1 MTTDNN
7 NNNNIN
13 NNSIFETEIIVR
25 PDDIDMNNHVH
36 NSKYLDYIQTA
47 RFIQMRDN
55 YKVPMEEYL
64 LKGLNWFATE
74 VHLVYK
80 RQLKFGDIALVKT
93 QVGEWSGAQVTI
105 NVWVCNKATNKI
117 AVEGKMVYTLVST
130 SSGRPTRIP
139 EDIVERHKI

>member
-1 MTTDNN
+1 MSNQESNT
-7 NNNNIN
+7 
-13 NNSIFETEIIVR
+13 NSIFETEIIVR

-55 YKVPMEEYL
+55 YKVPMEEYIA
-64 LKGLNWFATE
+64 KGLNWFASE
-74 VHLVYK
+74 VQLKYK
-80 RQLKFGDIALVKT
+80 REMKFGDIAVVKT

-105 NVWVCNKATNKI
+105 NVWVCNKSTNKVC
-117 AVEGKMVYTLVST
+117 VEGKMLYTLVSL

-139 EDIVERHKI
+139 EDIIERHKI